1 VTLVVVTGMRR
12 EALILA
18 RGGEVVISGG
28 ENSGLASKLEA
39 AIRRGGR
46 AVISAGICGGLAPGL
61 PVGTAVI
68 ATGVIWKDGRTR
80 TDEAWQQAMVE
91 RIPDSA
97 RGIVAGE
104 NGIVADPI
112 AKAALFSETGAI
124 AVDME
129 SHIGARVASAHGLAF
144 AVLRVVCDEA
154 EHTLPPA
161 ALGAIA
167 SDGRLRIGA
176 VLRSI
181 AVRPMQI
188 PELVRT
194 ARNNERAM
202 SSLLRCFNLLGVGL
216 GCPYLG

>member
-1 VTLVVVTGMRR
+1 MHR

-39 AIRRGGR
+39 AIARGAR

-68 ATGVIWKDGRTR
+68 ATRVMWKERQASA
-80 TDEAWQQAMVE
+80 DEAWQEAMAA
-91 RIPDSA
+91 RIPDSV
-97 RGIVAGE
+97 RGIIAGE
-104 NGIVADPI
+104 DAILIAPA
-112 AKAALFSETGAI
+112 AKAALFSETGAV

-129 SHIGARVASAHGLAF
+129 SHIGARVASAQGLPF
-144 AVLRVVCDEA
+144 AVLRVVSDEA
-154 EHTLPPA
+154 EHKLPPA
-161 ALGAIA
+161 AMRAIA

-181 AVRPMQI
+181 AAEPMQI

-202 SSLLRCFNLLGVGL
+202 SSLLRCFNLLGVGF